1 MRLSDGEAGLIRQTV
16 AECFGDGS
24 RVRLFGSR
32 TDDDARGG
40 DVDLYVLPAA
50 ADRLF
55 ARRIRCLAR
64 LTERLPYPVD
74 VVLAQAD
81 EPRPIDRI
89 ALNTGVEL

>member
-1 MRLSDGEAGLIRQTV
+1 MRLTENEAGLIRLTV

-32 TDDDARGG
+32 ADDAARGG
-40 DVDLYVLPAA
+40 DVDLYIQPIAR
-50 ADRLF
+50 DRLY

-74 VVLAQAD
+74 VVLASPED
-81 EPRPIDRI
+81 ERPIDRV
-89 ALNTGVEL
+89 ATSTGVEL